1 MDIVNTRTKGFLA
14 TVVSATF
21 FGFIPLMVKVVCS
34 GGGNPLAAAFYLFAL
49 SLPALYIYL
58 KVKKIPMRITKTQ
71 LRDIIL
77 ITVLGYGGTTLIL
90 FSSYNYIPLGMATTI
105 HFTYPVFT
113 ILGCVIF
120 LREKIKKMKV
130 LAVALSFGGILF
142 FYNADGSVS
151 LPGMAL
157 AFASGM
163 TYAFYTIYLR
173 ESSLKDMD
181 SVKLIFCLNTVGA
194 VMMGA
199 VALIAGDFTVGLTP
213 TAWAVAVFLAVSASF
228 IGVLGYQVGVK
239 CIGPQNTAIL
249 STFEPITSVILGILV
264 YQESFSLR
272 TLLGCLCILSS
283 VVIVAKMKD

>member
-1 MDIVNTRTKGFLA
+1 MNTRTKGFLA

-34 GGGNPLAAAFYLFAL
+34 GGGTTLAAAFYRFAL
-49 SLPALYIYL
+49 SLPALYICL

-71 LRDIIL
+71 LRDIVL

-120 LREKIKKMKV
+120 LHEKIKKMKV

-194 VMMGA
+194 AMMGA
-199 VALIAGDFTVGLTP
+199 VALIAGDFTCGLTP
-213 TAWAVAVFLAVSASF
+213 AAWAVAVFLAVSASF

-283 VVIVAKMKD
+283 VIIVAKMKE

>member
-1 MDIVNTRTKGFLA
+1 MNTRTKGFLA

-34 GGGNPLAAAFYLFAL
+34 GRGNTLAAAFYRFAL

-71 LRDIIL
+71 LRDIVL

-120 LREKIKKMKV
+120 LHEKIKKMKV
-130 LAVALSFGGILF
+130 FAVALSFCGILF

-194 VMMGA
+194 AMMGA

-213 TAWAVAVFLAVSASF
+213 AAWAVAVFLAVSASF

-283 VVIVAKMKD
+283 VIIVAKMKE